1 MIRVTYGNNANRDV
15 DFADKDVTIKQ
26 FLDEHEI
33 DYSMGQMFLD
43 GVTLQ
48 AGGLTKTFAEL
59 GYSDE
64 EGKNTC
70 YVMCASKT
78 VNA

>member
-1 MIRVTYGNNANRDV
+1 MIRVTYGNNAGRDV
-15 DFADKDVTIKQ
+15 DFADKDTTIKA
-26 FLDEHEI
+26 FLDAHDF
-33 DYSMGQMFLD
+33 DYTMGQMSVD
-43 GVTLQ
+43 GATLP
-48 AGGLTKTFAEL
+48 AGGLTKSFAEM

-70 YVMCASKT
+70 YIMCLSKT